1 MGTFR
6 FATDSEKQPGE
17 IGFQYWFEYGYQ
29 NAETG
34 EFEKLVR
41 LNLFGLETFEEAV
54 EEMKNALDEALKNPI
69 IKREPFKL

>member
-17 IGFQYWFEYGYQ
+17 IGFQYWFEYGYK

-34 EFEKLVR
+34 EFEKLARV
-41 LNLFGLETFEEAV
+41 NLFGLETFEEAV
-54 EEMKNALDEALKNPI
+54 EEMKTALDEALKNEM

>member
-17 IGFQYWFEYGYQ
+17 VGFLYWFEYGFEDP
-29 NAETG
+29 ETG
-34 EFEKLVR
+34 DFKR
-41 LNLFGLETFEEAV
+41 LARVNLFGLETFEEAV

>member
-41 LNLFGLETFEEAV
+41 LNIFGLETFEEAV
-54 EEMKNALDEALKNPI
+54 EEMKTALDEALKNEI
-69 IKREPFKL
+69 IKRERFKL

>member
-54 EEMKNALDEALKNPI
+54 EEMKTALDEALKNEM
-69 IKREPFKL
+69 IKREPFKV

>member
-17 IGFQYWFEYGYQ
+17 IGFLYWFEYGYQ

-54 EEMKNALDEALKNPI
+54 EEMKTALDEALKNEM
-69 IKREPFKL
+69 IKREPFKI